1 MNASLGKAGACI
13 EEAEFRYDFLHHH
26 QNSYDYQVAV
36 YFEDATA
43 VIQKIT
49 YNAVTNTFTEFSI
62 PLKYGI
68 PIFHHYQTDSFDQL
82 KYWFENTD
90 KSNYLNVHVVQ
101 PLIVSNPYS
110 SPFLLAAYGIRLNN
124 LNHHDFIIHMLNEWY
139 DKNRCSMNISNEK
152 LIENEDFQ
160 VFISFNG
167 LSEEACIS
175 CSCGIKVQLSQ
186 VRENFS
192 MSNYYKHLKSKR
204 CMMIKKKKITT
215 CNINDDSN
223 TIDDQ
228 ELVDIDESVN
238 MSMIDHTQSSI
249 SKKILS
255 KKRRIKQ

>member
-1 MNASLGKAGACI
+1 MMDASQDQI
-13 EEAEFRYDFLHHH
+13 
-26 QNSYDYQVAV
+26 QVASTPSI
-36 YFEDATA
+36 D
-43 VIQKIT
+43 QQSP
-49 YNAVTNTFTEFSI
+49 VTS
-62 PLKYGI
+62 G
-68 PIFHHYQTDSFDQL
+68 
-82 KYWFENTD
+82 
-90 KSNYLNVHVVQ
+90 
-101 PLIVSNPYS
+101 
-110 SPFLLAAYGIRLNN
+110 LNN